1 MTKEIDNVKQEF
13 QVPTNFEQWFKSY
26 QNNPDSS
33 TFYTTQINSTQELLD
48 RCKKLTGNQC

>member
-48 RCKKLTGNQC
+48 RCKKLTGNQ